1 MDEDEGQGKGSAPAW
16 HAWDAEAV
24 VAELEADRQDGL
36 TGAEAQ
42 RRLEAYGPNRLKPPE
57 REGPLKRFLK
67 QFHNVLIYI
76 LIIAGV
82 ITTLLAHYLDSA
94 VIFGVVVI
102 NAVIGYI
109 QEGKAEKALDAISSM
124 LSPRAVVL
132 RGGERR
138 TVDAETLVP
147 GDLVLLEAGDR
158 VPADVRVLEGRN
170 LRVDEAVLTGE
181 SVPVEKADTP
191 VAAEAE
197 LGDRKPLAF
206 SGTLVT
212 DGRGRGVVVATGEAT
227 EIGKVS
233 QLLASVQEISTPLLR
248 QVDEF
253 GRWLS
258 VGILGL
264 AAATFIV
271 GYYFQAYSAI
281 DTFLAAVALAVAAIP
296 QGLPAI
302 MTVTLAIGVQ
312 RMAGRNAII
321 RRLPAVETL
330 GSVSTICSDKTGT
343 LTRNEMT
350 LRSVVTADRSYEVSG
365 VGYSPEGAFYRDER
379 QVAPGEG
386 EDAVLGQLLRGGTL
400 CNEAALYPD
409 QDGWR
414 LEGAP
419 TEGALLAAAFKGGVE
434 RQALDRT
441 LPRVDTI
448 PFDAEHK
455 FMATRHH
462 DGEGGGDL
470 IVMKGAP
477 ERVLAACAWER
488 TGDGDRPVD
497 QARWQA
503 VLDDLAARGQR
514 LLAVAVKETADEGGE
529 LQLADVAGDMVLLGA
544 VGMIDPPREEAIR
557 AVADCNRAGIQVK
570 MITGDHGLTARAVGE
585 QLGIRG
591 EPLLGHEIEAMD
603 DAELGRRCLATGVFA
618 RTAPVHK
625 LRLVE
630 ALQAQGQVVAMT
642 GDGVNDAPALKRA
655 DVGIAMGRKGTEAAK
670 EASEMVLADDN
681 FSSIASAV
689 EEGRTVYDNLK
700 KAILFILPTNG
711 GEALTIFTA
720 ILFGLTLPVTPVQ
733 ALWINM
739 VTAVTLA
746 LALAFQPPEAGIMA
760 RPPRDPGQPLLS
772 GLLIW
777 RVLFVSVLLVLG
789 TFGHYLYMDTQGA
802 GQELARSVAINTLVM
817 GQLVYLFNARRVL
830 ESALNWSGL
839 FGSRAVFVAVGV
851 LLVLQGAF
859 TYAPPLQAL
868 FGTTGLGPAEWL
880 RVLAF
885 GVALFLLVEL
895 EKALLRRRVAPGR

>member
-365 VGYSPEGAFYRDER
+365 VGYSPEGAFYRDE
-379 QVAPGEG
+379 QAVAPGEG
-386 EDAVLGQLLRGGTL
+386 EETVLAQLLRGGML

-419 TEGALLAAAFKGGVE
+419 TEGALLAAALKGGME
-434 RQALDRT
+434 RQALDRAW
-441 LPRVDTI
+441 PRVDTI
-448 PFDAEHK
+448 PFDAAYK
-455 FMATRHH
+455 FMATRHR
-462 DGEGGGDL
+462 DGEGGGL

-477 ERVLAACAWER
+477 ERVLAACARER
-488 TGDGDRPVD
+488 TVDGDRPLD
-497 QARWQA
+497 EARWRA
-503 VLDDLAARGQR
+503 VLDDLAAHGQR
-514 LLAVAVKETADEGGE
+514 LLAVAVQETADERSE
-529 LQLADVAGDMVLLGA
+529 LGFDDVAGGMVLLGA
-544 VGMIDPPREEAIR
+544 VGMIDPPREEAIQ
-557 AVADCNRAGIQVK
+557 AVADCNGAGIGVK
-570 MITGDHGLTARAVGE
+570 MITGDHGLTAGAVGE

-591 EPLLGHEIEAMD
+591 EPMLGHEIEAMD
-603 DAELGRRCLATGVFA
+603 DAELRRRCLDTDVFA
-618 RTAPVHK
+618 RTAPAHK

-630 ALQAQGQVVAMT
+630 ALQAQGQIVAMT
-642 GDGVNDAPALKRA
+642 GDGVNDSPALKRA
-655 DVGIAMGRKGTEAAK
+655 DVGVAMGNKGTEGAK

-681 FSSIASAV
+681 FASIASAV